1 MGRLLRLIV
10 CVPVLCAAIAAP
22 ARAADKVALRAQSGR
37 FLRAAEDGSTH
48 ADRLLPAQSETFEL
62 LPREG
67 ELIALRAANGRFLV
81 AEGRDART
89 LRADTPRAEPG
100 DRETFAPAHLDQR
113 RVALKARGYRD
124 FIVFDAAAAVAPRA
138 QPERP
143 IPAET
148 VEIYRIS
155 QIPANI
161 QAALA
166 TAIRG
171 LAMEELGNKEYDKV
185 TSELKEEYI
194 ELPAPTWRNPRE
206 TKRHRVLWMREEVH
220 VQARLD
226 GPPEV
231 RITRMP
237 YLRGYSEPGHSVL
250 MFGVEASVPVR
261 GSVQYT
267 VPNMLSASSGFRA
280 TVALS
285 LVGEVQAEKSGDQM
299 TLDSPKLLDVHVE
312 LRSLDIANDVLHV
325 MRGQIRDLVNREIGK
340 NQDRIHQQANEALRK
355 AVAPRQFQSPLL
367 LYLSLP

>member
-1 MGRLLRLIV
+1 MGRILRLAV
-10 CVPVLCAAIAAP
+10 CVPLLAAALAAP
-22 ARAADKVALRAQSGR
+22 AWAADKIALRTQGGR
-37 FLRAAEDGSTH
+37 FLRADEDGSIR
-48 ADRLLPAQSETFEL
+48 ADRLLPAERETFEL

-67 ELIALRAANGRFLV
+67 EMIALRAAGGRFLV

-89 LRADTPRAEPG
+89 LRADGARAEPG
-100 DRETFAPAHLDQR
+100 DRETFAPTRLDQR
-113 RVALKARGYRD
+113 RVALKARGYRE

-143 IPAET
+143 TPAET

-161 QAALA
+161 QSALA
-166 TAIRG
+166 TAMGG
-171 LAMEELGNKEYDKV
+171 LAMEDLGNKEYDKV
-185 TSELKEEYI
+185 NSELKEEYV
-194 ELPAPTWRNPRE
+194 EVPAPNWRNPRE
-206 TKRHRVLWMREEVH
+206 TKRHRVMWMREEVH
-220 VQARLD
+220 VKARLD

-231 RITRMP
+231 RITHMP
-237 YLRGYSEPGHSVL
+237 YLRGYSEPGHGVL

-267 VPNMLSASSGFRA
+267 VPNLVSASSGFRA

-285 LVGEVQAEKSGDQM
+285 LVGELQVEKSGEQM
-299 TLDSPKLLDVHVE
+299 TLDAPKLLDVHVE

-325 MRGQIRDLVNREIGK
+325 MRGQIRELVNREIGK

-367 LYLSLP
+367 LYLNLP